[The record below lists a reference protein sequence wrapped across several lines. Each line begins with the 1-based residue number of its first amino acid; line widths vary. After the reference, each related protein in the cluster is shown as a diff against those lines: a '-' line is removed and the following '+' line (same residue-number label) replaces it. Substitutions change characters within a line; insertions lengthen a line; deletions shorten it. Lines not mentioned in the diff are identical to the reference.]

1 MGWWCSLVNTSP
13 CHGED
18 RGFKSLPARINL
30 VRGRERISRVQT
42 CLPTGRSLPAR
53 KNITIYFF
61 MTLRS
66 YLIGMLICSL
76 LCLGSWILILIYVD
90 PTTAGLLE
98 FALFYLSLFF
108 GLAGTF
114 TLIGFYFRRLF
125 AKNEIVFAHIGVSF
139 RQGIFLAIILAG
151 SLLLQN
157 LGIFIWWTA
166 LLFIASI
173 TLLEFYFMTR

>member
-1 MGWWCSLVNTSP
+1 MP
-13 CHGED
+13 
-18 RGFKSLPARINL
+18 P
-30 VRGRERISRVQT
+30 
-42 CLPTGRSLPAR
+42 RSQKFIVKL
-53 KNITIYFF
+53 F

-66 YLIGMLICSL
+66 YLIGMFICSL

-90 PTTAGLLE
+90 PTNAGLLE

-108 GLAGTF
+108 GLAGIF
-114 TLIGFYFRRLF
+114 TLVGFYFRRLF

-139 RQGIFLAIILAG
+139 RQGFFLAIILAG

-157 LGIFIWWTA
+157 LGMFIWWTA
-166 LLFIASI
+166 ILFIASI